1 MNERSDRD
9 QGKPVVSGEAHPQP
23 GCHEPPT
30 TAHHCCH
37 EPAVDS
43 PKEGAL
49 EQASCHGSHSS
60 HKDTWLLIALGLISF
75 FYISH
80 LAIDQLAQLLPESPT
95 NLSAANQFKVQTFSH
110 TVFELVNRMSWGI
123 ALGII
128 MMSLLAKIP
137 RELVVFVL
145 GSKRGSQGILRATAA
160 GVLLDLCN
168 HGILLVAA
176 SLYERGVSIG
186 QVIAFLIAS
195 PWNSFSFTLILIAL
209 IGLPWTLAFILLS
222 MGIAIVVG
230 LIFDRLVA
238 QGSLPENPNQVEL
251 SDNFQFW
258 PTLKDLLKT
267 ASYHPRAIIKML
279 SDGIK
284 QSQMVLRWIFIGIL
298 LAGLVRTFVPVE
310 YFQAY
315 FGPTMMGLGLTLVAA
330 TALEVCSE
338 GSIPLAADLFNRAAA
353 PGNSFAFLMTG
364 VATDYTE
371 IAVLKETTQS
381 WHVSLLLP
389 ALTIPQVIVIAWLI
403 NAFA

>member
-1 MNERSDRD
+1 MTERSDTD
-9 QGKPVVSGEAHPQP
+9 AHKPGASGKTSASAA
-23 GCHEPPT
+23 CHEPQPST
-30 TAHHCCH
+30 HHCCH
-37 EPAVDS
+37 ESA
-43 PKEGAL
+43 GL
-49 EQASCHGSHSS
+49 ESQDTSLETANCHGSHTT
-60 HKDTWLLIALGLISF
+60 HKDTWLLIALGLIGV
-75 FYISH
+75 FYIAHLSIDH
-80 LAIDQLAQLLPESPT
+80 LASQPASIHS
-95 NLSAANQFKVQTFSH
+95 NLQTFSH

-123 ALGII
+123 VLGII

-137 RELVVFVL
+137 RELVVYVL
-145 GSKRGSQGILRATAA
+145 GSKRGRQGILRATAA

-186 QVIAFLIAS
+186 QVMAFLIAS

-222 MGIAIVVG
+222 MAIAVVVG
-230 LIFDRLVA
+230 LIFDRLVS

-251 SDNFQFW
+251 SDGFQFW
-258 PTLKDLLKT
+258 PALKDLLKQ
-267 ASYHPRAIIKML
+267 ASFKPPVIIKML
-279 SDGIK
+279 VDGIK

-298 LAGLVRTFVPVE
+298 LAGLVRTFVPME

-315 FGPTMMGLGLTLVAA
+315 FGPTMMGLALTLLAA

-371 IAVLKETTQS
+371 IAVIKETTQS
-381 WHVSLLLP
+381 WRVSLLLP
-389 ALTIPQVIVIAWLI
+389 ALTIPQVIVIAWLL